1 MNFWQRLGRW
11 IDNVL
16 GGTDHTSDVD
26 PSRVDAAIRL
36 IQSTLEDQQR
46 EQQVRKLRVSDL
58 DDAHQAR
65 LAKELQQ
72 LLGKSDGK

>member
-1 MNFWQRLGRW
+1 MSFWQRFGRW

-16 GGTDHTSDVD
+16 GGADHATDVD

-46 EQQVRKLRVSDL
+46 EQQVRRLRVSDL
-58 DDAHQAR
+58 DDTRQAQ
-65 LAKELQQ
+65 LANELRH
-72 LLGKSDGK
+72 LLGKPDAK